1 MLTLRLGSRVCAT
14 RPAVVAVLKGAFIQ
28 LMEICTVML
37 ILKVYRI

>member
-1 MLTLRLGSRVCAT
+1 MLTLRLGCRVCAI
-14 RPAVVAVLKGAFIQ
+14 RLAVLKGDFIR